1 MELMGTY
8 EAICLFSAAYP
19 RMARLLASEW
29 GCMRMTKRRRSPC
42 TTARPLP
49 SITGTDPAG
58 GLMADPLPLITVTD
72 PVGGLTMAAAHR
84 NKRTVIK
91 WIRKEGVMIVM
102 MTLLAPMKRLQNS
115 IHQDLAKRL

>member
-1 MELMGTY
+1 
-8 EAICLFSAAYP
+8 
-19 RMARLLASEW
+19 
-29 GCMRMTKRRRSPC
+29 MTKRRRSPC

-72 PVGGLTMAAAHR
+72 PAGVLTIAAAHG

-91 WIRKEGVMIVM
+91 WVRKEGVKIVM
-102 MTLLAPMKRLQNS
+102 KTLLAPMKRLENS
-115 IHQDLAKRL
+115 INPDLAKRL